1 VSGRLTIPPGWAR
14 GLAGNRY
21 VRATAGWVGGVVLF
35 YLALHLL
42 WPIPAG
48 VVGQGLILGSLYAL
62 LALGIALIYRSNRVI
77 NFAQADLGV
86 VPAVLAVTLMTRTR
100 VNPST
105 YQQVNDGW
113 PFWAAV
119 PMAIVL
125 AVLLGA
131 AVEKFLIRRFN
142 KSPRLILMVVTIGL
156 AQVLEGLATTI
167 QSVFGTQTIAGSTA
181 TYNPPFSFHF
191 EIAPVIFG
199 GNDLFAVVMVGVVI
213 VGLVWFLRFTNLGIA
228 VRASAESA
236 DRAGLLGVNVGLTQ
250 NVVWI
255 VATVLST
262 LAALLQAG
270 ILGLTPGVSLG
281 PQLMVRALAAAVIG
295 RMERFGVIF
304 AASCGIGVVET
315 AIIWN
320 KGSSTLVD
328 PVLFVIIIVTL
339 LLQRRRRE
347 SRVEDQAVS
356 SWQEGDLVRPVPREL
371 AHLPEVRWG
380 FRGLRWAFILGLLL
394 LPLVLSAAQA
404 NLFGAIFIYA
414 MVAISLVLLTGW
426 GGEISL
432 GQVGLVAIGAAAS
445 ASLNAHFHLDL
456 TVTALAAGLVGALAA
471 VIIGLPAL
479 RIRGL
484 MLAVT
489 TLAFATATS
498 SYLLNRTYF
507 PFLPDNETTL
517 VRRFPLLGHLDLSS
531 EKTFYYVCLVT
542 LGLVALSARG
552 LRRSRIYRVLL
563 ATRDNPRAAQAMGIS
578 LTRVKLTAFAL
589 SGFFA
594 AFAGGLLAIQQRALG
609 QQIFDPIESIRALTI
624 VVVGGLVSVPGA
636 LLGAGFVK
644 GLEYF
649 NTALPA
655 NLRALFTVSASG
667 VGLIVV
673 LNNFPNGLGSLL
685 YRVRDEILRAIARWR
700 GIVVPSLVAD
710 VAPVSSA
717 KKHRPVTGFTSTI
730 APMERPPGLLRFV
743 HRRRAPALG
752 YMSFPDLKA
761 GGAASSL
768 LSIRSMDVSYG
779 QVQVLF
785 GVNLE
790 VPPGHTVALL
800 GTNGAGK
807 STVLRAVSGLVA
819 PKGGSVSFD
828 GTQLNGM
835 APHAIA
841 AMGVVQVPGGRGV
854 FPSLT
859 VAENLKVASWLYRR
873 QPGVARQATKEVL
886 EIFPILR
893 ERLEMPAASLSG
905 GQQQMLTLGMAFIAR
920 PRLLMIDELSLGLA
934 PVLVEQLLG
943 MVRRFREEGTTVILV
958 EQSVNVALTVADTAY
973 FMEKGEVVFRGP
985 TAELL
990 DRPDVLRSVFLEGAG
1005 TAGRRPAEVRVR
1017 DREVAPP
1024 AGSNGQGPVV
1034 LETRSVSKHFAGVT
1048 AVEGV
1053 SIALKESEI
1062 LGIIGPNGAG
1072 KTTLFDLISG
1082 FLVPDAGSIEFG
1094 GRDITA
1100 ASPEMRSRRGLAR
1113 SFQDPRLFGSLT
1125 VHETIAVA
1133 LDRELE
1139 VKDPLAAALNLP
1151 DVARAEQRLGQRV
1164 DELIDLMG
1172 LSAFRD
1178 KFVSE
1183 LSTGSRRIVDLA
1195 CQVGMKPRVIL
1206 FDEPSSGIA
1215 QRETEALAPLLLG
1228 LRERTGA
1235 ALLVIE
1241 HDMPLITAVSDRLVA
1256 LDLGRV
1262 VAEGSADDVLN
1273 DAHVVASYLGTDRA
1287 SIARSGTG
1295 DGELIAPDR
1304 SPVAQTNRQE
1314 TLMP

>member
-1 VSGRLTIPPGWAR
+1 V
-14 GLAGNRY
+14 
-21 VRATAGWVGGVVLF
+21 VGF
-35 YLALHLL
+35 YWLL
-42 WPIPAG
+42 QLVWPTPAG

-86 VPAVLAVTLMTRTR
+86 VPATLAVTLMTRSR
-100 VNPST
+100 VNPT
-105 YQQVNDGW
+105 TFQEVNTGW
-113 PFWAAV
+113 PFWAAALL
-119 PMAIVL
+119 AIGL
-125 AVLLGA
+125 AVILGSL
-131 AVEKFLIRRFN
+131 VERVLIRRFN
-142 KSPRLILMVVTIGL
+142 KSSRLILMVVTIGL
-156 AQVLEGLATTI
+156 AQVLEGVATTV
-167 QSVFGTQTIAGSTA
+167 QSIFGTQTAAGGA
-181 TYNPPFSFHF
+181 VTYPPPFSFHF
-191 EIAPVIFG
+191 SISPVIFD
-199 GNDLFAVVMVGVVI
+199 GNDLFSVITVGVVI
-213 VGLVWFLRFTNLGIA
+213 AGLVWFLRYTGLGIA
-228 VRASAESA
+228 VRASSESA
-236 DRAGLLGVNVGLTQ
+236 DRASLLGVNVGLTQ

-281 PQLMVRALAAAVIG
+281 PQLLVRALAAAVIG

-304 AASCGIGVVET
+304 AASCGIGVLET

-328 PVLFVIIIVTL
+328 PALFVIIVVTL

-347 SRVEDQAVS
+347 SRVEDQATS
-356 SWQEGDLVRPVPREL
+356 SWQDADMVRPIPREL
-371 AHLPEVRWG
+371 AKLPEVRWG
-380 FRGLRWAFILGLLL
+380 FRALRGSFVLGLLL
-394 LPLVLSAAQA
+394 LPLLLSEAQA
-404 NLFGAIFIYA
+404 NLVGAIFIYA
-414 MVAISLVLLTGW
+414 IVAISLVILTGW

-432 GQVGLVAIGAAAS
+432 GQVALVAIGAAAS
-445 ASLNAHFHLDL
+445 ATLNAHFHLDL
-456 TVTALAAGLVGALAA
+456 VVTTLVAGVVGALFV

-489 TLAFATATS
+489 TLSFATATS

-517 VRRFPLLGHLDLSS
+517 VRRFALLGHLNLSS
-531 EKTFYYVCLVT
+531 EKTFYYVCLAA
-542 LGLVALSARG
+542 LGVAAWSARG
-552 LRRSRIYRVLL
+552 LQRARIARVLV
-563 ATRDNPRAAQAMGIS
+563 ATRDNQRAAQSMGIP
-578 LTRVKLTAFAL
+578 LVRVKLTAFAL

-594 AFAGGLLAIQQRALG
+594 AFAGGLLAVQQRALG
-609 QQIFDPIESIRALTI
+609 QQIFDPVESIRALTM
-624 VVVGGLVSVPGA
+624 VVVGGLTSIPGA

-644 GLEYF
+644 SLEYF

-655 NLRALFTVSASG
+655 NVRSLFTVSASG
-667 VGLIVV
+667 IGLILV
-673 LNNFPNGLGSLL
+673 LNNVPNGLGSLL
-685 YRVRDEILRAIARWR
+685 YRARDEMLRVVAKRR
-700 GIVVPSLVAD
+700 GITVPSLVAD
-710 VAPVSSA
+710 ASTSNSA
-717 KKHRPVTGFTSTI
+717 KKRRPTATIISATSQVD
-730 APMERPPGLLRFV
+730 RLPPLIRSLPRGSPPPLSYL
-743 HRRRAPALG
+743 
-752 YMSFPDLKA
+752 SFPDLKTN
-761 GGAASSL
+761 GSASSL

-790 VPPGHTVALL
+790 VRSGETVALL

-807 STVLRAVSGLVA
+807 STVLRAVSGLVT
-819 PKGGSVSFD
+819 PKEGTVFFD
-828 GTQLNGM
+828 GAQVSGV
-835 APHAIA
+835 APHAVA
-841 AMGVVQVPGGRGV
+841 AMGIVQVPGGRGV

-859 VAENLKVASWLYRR
+859 VAENLRVAAWLHRR
-873 QPGVARQATKEVL
+873 QPEAAKAATKEVL
-886 EIFPILR
+886 EIFPVLR
-893 ERLEMPAASLSG
+893 ERLAMPAANLSG

-934 PVLVEQLLG
+934 PVLVEQLLS
-943 MVRRFREEGTTVILV
+943 MVRRFRDEGTTVILV

-1005 TAGRRPAEVRVR
+1005 SAGRQPTTVRPRVR
-1017 DREVAPP
+1017 ATTPDSGEGPRRVLAT
-1024 AGSNGQGPVV
+1024 QG
-1034 LETRSVSKHFAGVT
+1034 VSKHFAGVM
-1048 AVEGV
+1048 AVQGV
-1053 SIALKESEI
+1053 SLVLNEGEI

-1082 FLVPDAGSIEFG
+1082 FLAADDGSIEFE
-1094 GRDITA
+1094 GRDITSM
-1100 ASPEMRSRRGLAR
+1100 SPEKRSRLGLSR
-1113 SFQDPRLFGSLT
+1113 SFQDARMFGSLT
-1125 VHETIAVA
+1125 VHEAIAVA
-1133 LDRELE
+1133 LDRELD

-1151 DVARAEQRLGQRV
+1151 DVTRAERRLAKRV
-1164 DELIDLMG
+1164 DELIDMMG

-1195 CQVGMKPRVIL
+1195 CQVGMHPKVIL

-1228 LRERTGA
+1228 IRERTGA
-1235 ALLVIE
+1235 SLLVIE
-1241 HDMPLITAVSDRLVA
+1241 HDMPLITAISDRLLA

-1262 VAEGSADDVLN
+1262 VAEGSADEVLN
-1273 DAHVVASYLGTDRA
+1273 DAHVVASYLGTDR
-1287 SIARSGTG
+1287 STIARSGPGGVVLADGRAG
-1295 DGELIAPDR
+1295 DG
-1304 SPVAQTNRQE
+1304 SPKPPQG
-1314 TLMP
+1314 TLRR